1 MAMNWPWGPHKF
13 ASIQLTCD
21 CDCNPDATSIT
32 ATSITASTRPL
43 SFIMATFN
51 DNFIMNTTY
60 HDYLAILKGARNGFV
75 YGVKVRFPH
84 ALVMSIL
91 FGRGRFV
98 LLILF
103 PLNPS
108 NWFHQL
114 FVHIS
119 LLAGCLFQLERPC
132 QSYFQGDQAACL
144 QSRQIC
150 NTIQS
155 FPVDSEEGK

>member
-98 LLILF
+98 LFISVKS
-103 PLNPS
+103 PQVIS
-108 NWFHQL
+108 STIRS
-114 FVHIS
+114 HIS
-119 LLAGCLFQLERPC
+119 TGRVSLPAGKTVPELFSRRP
-132 QSYFQGDQAACL
+132 SSMPSISPNL
-144 QSRQIC
+144 
-150 NTIQS
+150 
-155 FPVDSEEGK
+155 